1 MTRLDLVTFEGGNL
15 LGGVVT
21 YPNSTTAQQLQALV
35 NFNNRIEE
43 DPYGS
48 VISIFRYSTLTGST
62 IVINAYEY
70 TKPVE
75 KPAVFDEF
83 YAISGQISNT
93 MRITNMTDITNE
105 LEQDAGYR
113 YVLVTSDPN
122 AH

>member
-15 LGGVVT
+15 WGGVIT
-21 YPNSTTAQQLQALV
+21 YPNSTTPQQLQALV
-35 NFNNRIEE
+35 NFNNKIEE

-48 VISIFRYSTLTGST
+48 VISIFRYSTFTGST

-70 TKPVE
+70 TKPIE

-93 MRITNMTDITNE
+93 MRITSMTDITNE
-105 LEQDAGYR
+105 LELNVDCR
-113 YVLVTSDPN
+113 
-122 AH
+122 